1 MIHMYYFLE
10 GTVCEAMQITIAE
23 AEL

>member
-1 MIHMYYFLE
+1 MCYFLE